1 MAEKEDTND
10 ETNTNAPET
19 NNENN
24 ESKVEGLKY
33 QKICELARHQGKIN
47 CMCELKNGYLL
58 TGGAKGSKGDHHINV
73 WKPDENGYVH
83 YQTLSGHKTDISD
96 IIQLN
101 DGRIVSSSKD
111 RTLIIWKATF
121 ENNNIKY
128 VQDEVLSEYPHGLY
142 GLLQLR
148 DGRICTTTSNNSII
162 FWRKW
167 GSLPYC

>member
-1 MAEKEDTND
+1 
-10 ETNTNAPET
+10 
-19 NNENN
+19 
-24 ESKVEGLKY
+24 
-33 QKICELARHQGKIN
+33 
-47 CMCELKNGYLL
+47 MCELKNGYLF
-58 TGGAKGSKGDHHINV
+58 TGGAKGIKNDYHINV
-73 WKPDENGYVH
+73 WKPDEENGYVH

-96 IIQLN
+96 IIQLD
-101 DGRIVSSSKD
+101 DGRIVSSSKY

-148 DGRICTTTSNNSII
+148 DGRICTITSNNSII